1 MTQEELI
8 KFLESPE
15 NGYFN
20 VRVIDS
26 RIIANLRF
34 LFTWAL
40 VLDLDEWG
48 YKKRYCYESR
58 YDAIKA
64 CKELKHP
71 DDMPLEGWTA
81 IK

>member
-8 KFLESPE
+8 KWLEDE

-20 VRVIDS
+20 VRVIDN
-26 RIIANLRF
+26 RIIANLQM
-34 LFTWAL
+34 LFTCAL
-40 VLDLDEWG
+40 VLDIDEWG

-58 YDAIKA
+58 YQAQRA
-64 CKELKHP
+64 CLDLKHP
-71 DDMPLEGWTA
+71 DDIPLEGWTA